1 MKYFL
6 IHFNLFIENP
16 IRYFDNLLDTKYWK
30 LHKKILLIP
39 YIISLIFTNIN
50 NKNLFFFDCEKKNN
64 FLIKQIK
71 NLIYYLNFSILFIKF
86 YYERYYGSFYQ
97 YSIAREKYLRFVK
110 FYNNKNSYLNKKNT
124 FELNSYSKI
133 KSLRKIWEDLLK
145 AENHITANF
154 NAFNKKEFKSSSNN
168 MRSIF
173 RDKKVLIIGPSEFDE
188 SIEFEKYDLICLAN
202 TFYKDLIGKKI
213 KKEQIII
220 FSNIS
225 YFSRNKKKLIDFRK
239 SVNNV
244 LIKPPLK
251 GDFINFLT
259 CDHLLN
265 NNYGPMA
272 MQNLIL
278 SIILGQAK
286 SLFITGVNAYIGKV
300 VYRKGIKN
308 FEKNLLQYNNQIRRH
323 EPLSNFCF
331 IKNIYQLN
339 LIEGDKEFKKVFSL
353 SPREYCK
360 KLDEIYKGLE
370 YKLIRKNLWS
380 N

>member
-6 IHFNLFIENP
+6 IHFNLFIKNP

-50 NKNLFFFDCEKKNN
+50 IKNLFFFDCKKKNN

-71 NLIYYLNFSILFIKF
+71 NLIYYFNFSILFVNC
-86 YYERYYGSFYQ
+86 YYKRYYGSFYQ

-110 FYNNKNSYLNKKNT
+110 FYNNKNSYLNKKST

-145 AENHITANF
+145 AENHITSNF
-154 NAFNKKEFKSSSNN
+154 TAFNKKEFTSSTDD
-168 MRSIF
+168 MKCIF
-173 RDKKVLIIGPSEFDE
+173 KDKKVLFIGPSEFDE
-188 SIEFEKYDLICLAN
+188 GIEFEKYDLICFAN
-202 TFYKDLIGKKI
+202 IFNKDLIGKKI
-213 KKEQIII
+213 KNEKIII
-220 FSNIS
+220 FSNFG
-225 YFSRNKKKLIDFRK
+225 YFSRNKKKLIDFKK
-239 SVNNV
+239 SVKNV

-251 GDFINFLT
+251 EDFINFLT
-259 CDHLLN
+259 CEHLLN

-272 MQNLIL
+272 MQNIIF

-308 FEKNLLQYNNQIRRH
+308 YEKNLLQYNNDLRRH

-331 IKNIYQLN
+331 IKNIYKLN
-339 LIEGDKEFKKVFSL
+339 MIEGDTQFKKVFSL

-360 KLDEIYKGLE
+360 KLDEIYEGLE
-370 YKLIRKNLWS
+370 YNPLRKNLWS